1 MKYTDCNI
9 SLEDDKVRIE
19 LTELG
24 VFELEVMGYIPV
36 SEDDDDECDTH
47 SAPFIIVGVWFI
59 ACVLG
64 VTLLQVLK
72 DKKPHLFNFDRLTLE
87 SQRTGRENGNKGL
100 VSSPSE
106 IEIEI
111 REDPETGTKQEA
123 PRGHILIQFLK
134 LHIFYEIFREST
146 YLYRVLHFIVFLNTM
161 QLGYGLL
168 GTFIFAFTDSD
179 DNQNDTMNDIGDL
192 HYPHDVRYIFMAL
205 AIVIPVAVPVRF
217 LAKTLKTKVL
227 LICTLLTTAVMLVS
241 MAGILVMGAVFC
253 MAAVHRWTAMYL
265 IFIPLELVIN
275 EFLIMLMLFVSG
287 KR

>member
-1 MKYTDCNI
+1 
-9 SLEDDKVRIE
+9 
-19 LTELG
+19 
-24 VFELEVMGYIPV
+24 
-36 SEDDDDECDTH
+36 
-47 SAPFIIVGVWFI
+47 
-59 ACVLG
+59 
-64 VTLLQVLK
+64 
-72 DKKPHLFNFDRLTLE
+72 
-87 SQRTGRENGNKGL
+87 
-100 VSSPSE
+100 
-106 IEIEI
+106 
-111 REDPETGTKQEA
+111 
-123 PRGHILIQFLK
+123 
-134 LHIFYEIFREST
+134 
-146 YLYRVLHFIVFLNTM
+146 M

-168 GTFIFAFTDSD
+168 GTFISAFTDSD

-275 EFLIMLMLFVSG
+275 EFLIMLMLFVAG